1 MEVQIFG
8 TRKCKDTQKALRFFK
23 ERRIRTHLVD
33 LNERAASAGEL
44 KRFAQK
50 FGAEAL
56 LDREG
61 KRFRDRGLHVAH
73 VAESRI
79 LPLLEEDPL
88 LLKTPLL
95 RSGNLLSLGWS
106 EAEWKEHVKGA
117 AQ

>member
-8 TRKCKDTQKALRFFK
+8 TKKCKESQKALRFFK
-23 ERRIRTHLVD
+23 ERRIRTHFVD
-33 LNERAASAGEL
+33 LATKPASQGEL

-73 VAESRI
+73 VSEARI
-79 LPLLEEDPL
+79 LPLLEEDPGL
-88 LLKTPLL
+88 LRTPLV
-95 RSGNLLSLGWS
+95 RSGNLLSVGWD
-106 EAEWKEHVKGA
+106 EGEWKERVKQAGS
-117 AQ
+117 